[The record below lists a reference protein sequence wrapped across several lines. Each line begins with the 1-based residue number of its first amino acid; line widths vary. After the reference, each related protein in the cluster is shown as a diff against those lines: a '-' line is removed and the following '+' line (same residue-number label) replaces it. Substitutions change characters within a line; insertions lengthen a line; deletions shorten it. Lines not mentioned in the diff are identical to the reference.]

1 MTADRWTTRDLS
13 LAYLASTVVAVLMT
27 VASAVGLIS
36 GSSIYAGPDAKL
48 LPLFVGQDAL
58 NILVGLPGLL
68 GSMWLA
74 RRGSLIGLLLW
85 PGALFYV
92 LYDYGYYALGAPFN
106 WLFVPYLVLVAVSA
120 YAMIAVVVS
129 IDGGAVRDRLA
140 GTVRARSIGGFLGAV
155 ALLFMALWTAMSVS
169 ALAGGT
175 SLDPVARTVTI
186 MDLTVQLPALL
197 LGGVLLWRRDSFG
210 YVVAPGLLLQAAAYL
225 LGLSTLT
232 VLQELLIAAPI
243 DPVAV
248 APGLVIGAVG
258 LMCIATFVR
267 GAAVARRP
275 DQIRPTTLAASAQ
288 EVTA

>member
-1 MTADRWTTRDLS
+1 VTAGRWTTRDLS
-13 LAYLASTVVAVLMT
+13 LAYLASIVVAVLMT

-36 GSSIYAGPDAKL
+36 GPSIYAGPDAKL
-48 LPLFVGQDAL
+48 LPLFIGQDAL
-58 NILVGLPGLL
+58 NIFVGLPVLL

-74 RRGSLIGLLLW
+74 HRGSLIGLLLW

-106 WLFVPYLVLVAVSA
+106 WFFVPYLVLVAVSA

-155 ALLFMALWTAMSVS
+155 AVLFMALWTAMSVS

-197 LGGVLLWRRDSFG
+197 LGGVLLWRRHSFG

-225 LGLSTLT
+225 IGLSIIT
-232 VLQELLIAAPI
+232 VLQEVLIAAPI

-248 APGLVIGAVG
+248 
-258 LMCIATFVR
+258 
-267 GAAVARRP
+267 
-275 DQIRPTTLAASAQ
+275 
-288 EVTA
+288 